1 MIVISDSSAKDK
13 FPLSGSVSAH
23 RHLIFKI
30 KTSAIGAWYLVS
42 SGNKILS
49 GTSDTVSSDYKYRA
63 FISYSHKDEKWA
75 SWLHKALET
84 FKVPKYLVGETTAMG
99 TVPERMAKV
108 FRDREELSTSHSL
121 GTELTQAMRFS
132 APR

>member
-1 MIVISDSSAKDK
+1 MPRSKRRRLAAHSEDFALLQCP
-13 FPLSGSVSAH
+13 FPV
-23 RHLIFKI
+23 HLLNETARNQRKPP
-30 KTSAIGAWYLVS
+30 AYLLS
-42 SGNKILS
+42 SGHKNLP
-49 GTSDTVSSDYKYRA
+49 GTSDTVSADNKYSA

-108 FRDREELSTSHSL
+108 FRDR
-121 GTELTQAMRFS
+121 GACR
-132 APR
+132 